1 MLICCGM
8 YISVGVSADVE
19 TEVVSGD
26 EYSMCTKVFYG
37 KQEYIECFRYCVFHF
52 HLNCL

>member
-1 MLICCGM
+1 M
-8 YISVGVSADVE
+8 YMSVGVAGDVE

-37 KQEYIECFRYCVFHF
+37 KQEYIVLQVLFIPFSSK
-52 HLNCL
+52 LPITQ